1 MNTFFLRVRLE
12 GSDTWQEIEIH
23 ESIVIGRSDECDYVI
38 DDRLASRKHA
48 QISVSNGQAYL
59 TDLSSSN
66 GTKIL
71 GQRIVPNMPRRISD
85 GDYFSIGHALCQVVS
100 TKEDNPYRLWF
111 RVEDKPWQE
120 ITFAEDIVIG
130 RGDDV
135 GLKVHE
141 GHISRNH
148 ALLKVAGGNFYLQD
162 LGSQNGTYLE
172 GQRLAAN
179 QPTPIYPG
187 QYFSVGRA
195 TFTVIDEAKQ
205 VAFHQTIADHTS
217 SINVP
222 EIQVVKPMPQGSRK
236 AAPKKKPV
244 WPWLLGVGGLLM
256 MCVCVVVIGGLY
268 LLDRAA
274 GEALEEIGEV
284 SDFIEENQEQ
294 ISDLASEGFETAD
307 AAEDIISEG
316 VEELIPETDNLTDTA
331 TGLVEDLTG
340 ATEESTS
347 QSTSAE
353 RKWLVMLYQNADDE
367 SLEYDITFDVNTA
380 EKVGSTDEVAIVAQL
395 DRNEGSYTG
404 DGDWTGSRRFY
415 LTPDGNLDAITS
427 AIQADL
433 GEVDSG
439 DVNTL
444 VDFSMWAI
452 ENYPAENYILI
463 MSDHGAGWF
472 GGYTDGDNGNE
483 DGIYLPALESALQY
497 ITTQSGIERF
507 DILGFDA
514 CLMAELEV
522 WAAVAPYASVG
533 VASEESESATGW
545 AYAAYLQRL
554 INNPE
559 MSPEDLSKAIVE
571 TFVEED
577 LAYELY
583 GGNPST
589 VMRDSTLSAI
599 RLDAVPSILGSLDIL
614 SAAIQQVDQA
624 LIAEART
631 YSRSYLAF
639 DDFDPFYLDLV
650 HFAQMVCSTTNDVAI
665 CGAATGVE
673 EAVKNAIVIE
683 KHGSGMDGSNG
694 VTFYFPDADFFEVTK
709 DNSYGYAYRAHAVRF
724 TEISTW
730 DEFLDFHYQIIERMP

>member
-12 GSDTWQEIEIH
+12 GGDTWQEIEIH
-23 ESIVIGRSDECDYVI
+23 ESIVIGRSEDCDYVI
-38 DDRLASRKHA
+38 EDRLASRKHA
-48 QISVSNGQAYL
+48 QISVSNNQVYI
-59 TDLSSSN
+59 TDLGSSN

-71 GQRIVPNMPRRISD
+71 GQRIVPNMPRKLGE
-85 GDYFSIGHALCQVVS
+85 GDYFSIGHALCQVV
-100 TKEDNPYRLWF
+100 TTTVQNPYRLWY
-111 RVEDKPWQE
+111 RIGEQPWQE
-120 ITFAEDIVIG
+120 TTFSEDIVIG

-148 ALLKVAGGNFYLQD
+148 AMIRVAGENFYLQD
-162 LGSQNGTYLE
+162 LGSQNGTFLE
-172 GQRLAAN
+172 GQRIATN
-179 QPTPIYPG
+179 QPVQIYPG
-187 QYFSVGRA
+187 QYFKIGRA
-195 TFTVIDEAKQ
+195 TFTVVNEARQ
-205 VAFHQTIADHTS
+205 VAFHQTVADHS
-217 SINVP
+217 SEIKVP
-222 EIQVVKPMPQGSRK
+222 VVQADHKPRPLPSKGKS
-236 AAPKKKPV
+236 KKNV
-244 WPWLLGVGGLLM
+244 WPWLLGIGGILS

-274 GEALEEIGEV
+274 GVALEEIEQA
-284 SDFIEENQEQ
+284 SDLIEENQEELGEVLEQ
-294 ISDLASEGFETAD
+294 GV
-307 AAEDIISEG
+307 DI
-316 VEELIPETDNLTDTA
+316 VENSQDEIPEVLEDVAEETNELSESVSGAIQDVVGEGEENTDQIADT
-331 TGLVEDLTG
+331 G
-340 ATEESTS
+340 
-347 QSTSAE
+347 

-367 SLEYDITFDVNTA
+367 TLEYDITFDVNTA
-380 EKVGSTDEVAIVAQL
+380 EKIGSTDEIAVVAQL
-395 DRNEGSYTG
+395 DRFEGSYSG
-404 DGDWTGSRRFY
+404 DGDWSGSRRYY
-415 LTPDGNLDAITS
+415 LTADGDLDSITS
-427 AIQADL
+427 TVQADL

-444 VDFSMWAI
+444 VDFTMWAI
-452 ENYPAENYILI
+452 DNYPADNYILI

-483 DGIYLPALESALQY
+483 EGIYLPALESALQY
-497 ITTQSGIERF
+497 ITAQSGIGKF

-522 WAAVAPYASVG
+522 WSAVAPYASVG
-533 VASEESESATGW
+533 IASEESESATGW

-554 INNPE
+554 ISNPSMNSDE
-559 MSPEDLSKAIVE
+559 LATAIVE

-583 GGNPST
+583 GGNPSS

-599 RLDAVPSILGSLDIL
+599 RLDSVPTVMTSLDTL
-614 SAAIQQVDQA
+614 SVAMQQVDQA
-624 LIAEART
+624 LVAEART
-631 YSRSYLAF
+631 YTRSYLAF

-650 HFAQMVCSTTNDVAI
+650 HFAQMVCSTTNDIAV

-673 EAVKNAIVIE
+673 DAVTNAIIVE

-694 VTFYFPDADFFEVTK
+694 VSFYFPDADFFEITK